1 MGLAGLSSQPASQT
15 VVLPLLCTAAYGGVT
30 LPLRYVAAAS
40 YAQAVLSCSIC
51 NSWIIRSRITN
62 FCTLPVTVIG
72 SSSTK
77 RMYFGTL

>member
-1 MGLAGLSSQPASQT
+1 MRVAPPLSS
-15 VVLPLLCTAAYGGVT
+15 PL
-30 LPLRYVAAAS
+30 S
-40 YAQAVLSCSIC
+40 FQAVLSSLIF
-51 NSWIIRSRITN
+51 NSSIIRSRITN